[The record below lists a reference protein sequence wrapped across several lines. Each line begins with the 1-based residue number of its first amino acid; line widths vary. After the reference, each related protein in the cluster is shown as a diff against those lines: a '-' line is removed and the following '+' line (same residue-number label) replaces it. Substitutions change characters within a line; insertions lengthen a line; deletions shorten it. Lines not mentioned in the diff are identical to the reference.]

1 MYLQYKKYGW
11 FSDEYWGFQGG
22 GYLFGERMYQVQS
35 LVSKSLLLWLV
46 FGGAWFVCFWLRGL
60 HALAASSPPSLPFL

>member
-1 MYLQYKKYGW
+1 MYLQYRQWHWWSDDFWGW
-11 FSDEYWGFQGG
+11 PGA

-46 FGGAWFVCFWLRGL
+46 VGGANQP
-60 HALAASSPPSLPFL
+60 SSYTGVSAN